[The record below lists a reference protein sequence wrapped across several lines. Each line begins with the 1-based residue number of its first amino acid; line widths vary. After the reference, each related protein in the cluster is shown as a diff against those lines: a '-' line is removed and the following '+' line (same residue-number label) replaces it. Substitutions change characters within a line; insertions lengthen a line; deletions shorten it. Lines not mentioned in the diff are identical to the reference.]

1 VLAIAFAK
9 KGAVL
14 YGQVAIK
21 YPHGVDTDGW
31 LLMNERNV
39 FRRLQNNNL
48 DGSGGHPN
56 IVKALG
62 WIDRVLVD
70 GTVERPALVMEYV
83 DGWTLQEICTRWH
96 RALWI
101 LMGTLFDG

>member
-1 VLAIAFAK
+1 MVLAIAFAK

-39 FRRLQNNNL
+39 FRRIQGNDL
-48 DGSGGHPN
+48 DSGQGHPN
-56 IVKALG
+56 VVKALG
-62 WIDRVLVD
+62 WIDKVLVD
-70 GTVERPALVMEYV
+70 DNVERPALVMEYV

-96 RALWI
+96 RSLWV
-101 LMGTLFDG
+101 LMGE

>member
-1 VLAIAFAK
+1 M
-9 KGAVL
+9 L

-39 FRRLQNNNL
+39 FRRLQGENFEE
-48 DGSGGHPN
+48 GKGGHTH
-56 IVKALG
+56 IVRAVG
-62 WIDRVLVD
+62 WIDKVLVD

-83 DGWTLQEICTRWH
+83 DGWTLQEICSRWH
-96 RALWI
+96 RKLWV
-101 LMGTLFDG
+101 LMGKCNRGRKRVMMAI